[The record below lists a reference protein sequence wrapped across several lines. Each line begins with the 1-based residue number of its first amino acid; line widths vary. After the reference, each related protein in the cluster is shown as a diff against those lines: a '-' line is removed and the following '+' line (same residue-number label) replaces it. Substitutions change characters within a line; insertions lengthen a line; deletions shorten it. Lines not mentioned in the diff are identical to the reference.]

1 MPKGTV
7 AKATISKKILDTFDG
22 AFPYND
28 GKEIRIP
35 IEEDGEII
43 QIKVVLTA
51 AKVSVEPGSDNA
63 IPTANNI
70 VEKNVINNSAINQTS
85 TTIVEPSEEE
95 KQNLQNMLARLG
107 L

>member
-7 AKATISKKILDTFDG
+7 AKTIISKKILDTFEG

-43 QIKVVLTA
+43 TKTRIVERSIPLNQVL
-51 AKVSVEPGSDNA
+51 
-63 IPTANNI
+63 ANN
-70 VEKNVINNSAINQTS
+70 KN
-85 TTIVEPSEEE
+85 TITIQHSYCLFKFNAFLV
-95 KQNLQNMLARLG
+95 A
-107 L
+107 